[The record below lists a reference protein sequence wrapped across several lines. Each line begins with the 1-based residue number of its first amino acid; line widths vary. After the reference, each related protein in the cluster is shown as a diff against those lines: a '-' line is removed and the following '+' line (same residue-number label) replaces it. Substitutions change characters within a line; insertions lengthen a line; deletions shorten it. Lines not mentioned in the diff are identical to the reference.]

1 MILKNEICVLFF
13 EDGSIQGFAT
23 VELAKQ
29 LNSILGDDYM
39 ILEVGTEIIGS
50 PYDEFKVYDKHGKFL
65 FEVFDPEF
73 NEMVKAGEYEILI

>member
-1 MILKNEICVLFF
+1 MILKNEICVLYF

-29 LNSILGDDYM
+29 LNSILGDNYM
-39 ILEVGTEIIGS
+39 ILEVGTEIIGYS
-50 PYDEFKVYDKHGKFL
+50 YDEFKVYDKNGKFL

-73 NEMVKAGEYEILI
+73 NEMMESGVCN